1 MAVYSVRPWRM
12 RNLTV
17 NKASKHFVTIK
28 YFRYLATCHGFN
40 TFSLPPLFLLPV
52 LSSHT
57 QMHMLHAHTHI
68 QKSTNIYSHIH
79 IQALCHAHRVAQGPG
94 PLYQILPM
102 LLAMGPSFPSL
113 PAPPMP
119 SLRVYYLCRT
129 VLTTL
134 AFLSF
139 CHSIMN

>member
-57 QMHMLHAHTHI
+57 QVHMLHAHTHKRA
-68 QKSTNIYSHIH
+68 QTYIH
-79 IQALCHAHRVAQGPG
+79 IYTFRLYAMHIEWHKALGH
-94 PLYQILPM
+94 YIK
-102 LLAMGPSFPSL
+102 SF
-113 PAPPMP
+113 
-119 SLRVYYLCRT
+119 LC
-129 VLTTL
+129 
-134 AFLSF
+134 S
-139 CHSIMN
+139 